1 MKKIITLII
10 FMMFGTMAF
19 GIEITPLAGKNN
31 DNIKSLKDAIKAK
44 EVRKNAPV
52 KIKIGGV
59 EVTDNNT
66 KFIYSYTVSINGQK
80 YYMVKNKPNNDYNIG
95 DILGFNDNK
104 SELFKDLKSLN
115 SDSDKS
121 EITNNEL
128 KRADIRFVALKNGKL
143 LLRDRF
149 SDYKLK
155 YVQYISLNS
164 LRGSIKNGKRD
175 SFGHFDIYVKDKNT
189 TRKYIGT
196 VSFETEE
203 VLKDLISQ

>member
-1 MKKIITLII
+1 M
-10 FMMFGTMAF
+10 
-19 GIEITPLAGKNN
+19 
-31 DNIKSLKDAIKAK
+31 
-44 EVRKNAPV
+44 
-52 KIKIGGV
+52 
-59 EVTDNNT
+59 
-66 KFIYSYTVSINGQK
+66 
-80 YYMVKNKPNNDYNIG
+80 
-95 DILGFNDNK
+95 
-104 SELFKDLKSLN
+104 
-115 SDSDKS
+115 
-121 EITNNEL
+121 
-128 KRADIRFVALKNGKL
+128 
-143 LLRDRF
+143 RDRF

>member
-1 MKKIITLII
+1 
-10 FMMFGTMAF
+10 MFGTMAF

-59 EVTDNNT
+59 EVNDNT
-66 KFIYSYTVSINGQK
+66 EFIYSYTVNINGQK

-95 DILGFNDNK
+95 DVLGFNDNK
-104 SELFKDLKSLN
+104 SELFKELKSLN
-115 SDSDKS
+115 SDFDKS

-143 LLRDRF
+143 QLQDRF
-149 SDYKLK
+149 SDYNLK
-155 YVQYISLNS
+155 YVQRISLNS
-164 LRGSIKNGKRD
+164 LKGSIKNGKID
-175 SFGHFDIYVKDKNT
+175 SYGHFDIYVKDKNT